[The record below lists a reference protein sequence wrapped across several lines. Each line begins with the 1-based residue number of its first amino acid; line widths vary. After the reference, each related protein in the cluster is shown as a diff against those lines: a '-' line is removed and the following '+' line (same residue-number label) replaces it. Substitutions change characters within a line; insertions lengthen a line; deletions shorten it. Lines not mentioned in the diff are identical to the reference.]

1 MEIWVS
7 NIRHIAPNI
16 FSSHSWFGSILA
28 AFDCGLTKLLAEFLQ
43 FSGSVCPVGIVV
55 SHKENLLSLFEDK
68 LSDLHDIFFFL
79 VPLFGVLVMRMGG
92 TRLKWWAQ

>member
-7 NIRHIAPNI
+7 NIRHIASNI

-55 SHKENLLSLFEDK
+55 SHKENLLSLFEDQ
-68 LSDLHDIFFFL
+68 
-79 VPLFGVLVMRMGG
+79 VLC
-92 TRLKWWAQ
+92 TLY